1 LLLCRDKLCVEKI
14 HLLGWHHVV
23 HHGVR
28 LARSRR
34 LSSDVVQS
42 ILVVGFEVG
51 VLEFPRT
58 SSVRRHAALFIVVP
72 DFVEIVFV
80 ELTHETG
87 KVAVLEVLGQDML
100 CEFLVLQVVW
110 LAKA

>member
-1 LLLCRDKLCVEKI
+1 
-14 HLLGWHHVV
+14 
-23 HHGVR
+23 
-28 LARSRR
+28 
-34 LSSDVVQS
+34 
-42 ILVVGFEVG
+42 
-51 VLEFPRT
+51 
-58 SSVRRHAALFIVVP
+58 VP